1 MSGIT
6 RIFYYYFFLFL
17 SFPISF
23 DNLLRGDNF
32 FLKKKKSV
40 DNIWYN
46 KFLTLY
52 SYLKLIHSPISN
64 LLFEIVGIV
73 NFFSQ

>member
-1 MSGIT
+1 VLG
-6 RIFYYYFFLFL
+6 L
-17 SFPISF
+17 
-23 DNLLRGDNF
+23 
-32 FLKKKKSV
+32 LKKKKNSV

-52 SYLKLIHSPISN
+52 NYLKLIHSPISN
-64 LLFEIVGIV
+64 LMFEIVGIV